1 MSEEFNLTMM
11 GNSRVFITEGRG
23 RPDHEPDYKGC
34 MRAGAASQAFGD
46 ITRVE
51 CQSPDAYNEF
61 DVITEVQGSE
71 EPPTISL
78 IGRYALDVTSDLLR
92 LAKRRCASDL
102 HVHFGACE
110 DPSDFDTFSKG
121 LVIEWARIPTWS
133 TDDLGTLA
141 SADNQPVGETADI
154 SGRILYEVVQLSVA
168 EKGADIVVNP
178 LEDVI
183 IASKRECGDCDEADD
198 GCQRIFAV
206 GDSGSGSPGT
216 APDLVYSVN
225 GGQTLLA
232 DDISSMDASENA
244 DALARL
250 NTRIVVVSND
260 DGAIHYKNI
269 SDIVAGTP
277 LLWTRNATGIVVGG
291 EPLDIWSTGLHA
303 FIVGSGGYIYSLTNP
318 VAGVTVL
325 DAALATTSDLNA
337 VHALNKKFAV
347 AVGATGAI
355 VMTTDGLN
363 WEAVTGPSGVVDNW
377 LCVWLK
383 DKKTWLLGNDA
394 GNVYYTVDGGSNWT
408 QLTNLPVTF
417 ANVDDIAFSTNNI
430 GYLSGA
436 TATPA
441 GVILRTYN
449 GGNSWKAIP
458 EGVTNLPGSDNID
471 AIAACKYDPNFV
483 VGVGLGDDA
492 ADGVF
497 IVGKE

>member
-1 MSEEFNLTMM
+1 
-11 GNSRVFITEGRG
+11 
-23 RPDHEPDYKGC
+23 
-34 MRAGAASQAFGD
+34 
-46 ITRVE
+46 
-51 CQSPDAYNEF
+51 
-61 DVITEVQGSE
+61 
-71 EPPTISL
+71 
-78 IGRYALDVTSDLLR
+78 
-92 LAKRRCASDL
+92 
-102 HVHFGACE
+102 
-110 DPSDFDTFSKG
+110 
-121 LVIEWARIPTWS
+121 
-133 TDDLGTLA
+133 
-141 SADNQPVGETADI
+141 
-154 SGRILYEVVQLSVA
+154 
-168 EKGADIVVNP
+168 
-178 LEDVI
+178 
-183 IASKRECGDCDEADD
+183 
-198 GCQRIFAV
+198 
-206 GDSGSGSPGT
+206 
-216 APDLVYSVN
+216 
-225 GGQTLLA
+225 
-232 DDISSMDASENA
+232 
-244 DALARL
+244 
-250 NTRIVVVSND
+250 
-260 DGAIHYKNI
+260 
-269 SDIVAGTP
+269 
-277 LLWTRNATGIVVGG
+277 
-291 EPLDIWSTGLHA
+291 
-303 FIVGSGGYIYSLTNP
+303 
-318 VAGVTVL
+318 VTVL